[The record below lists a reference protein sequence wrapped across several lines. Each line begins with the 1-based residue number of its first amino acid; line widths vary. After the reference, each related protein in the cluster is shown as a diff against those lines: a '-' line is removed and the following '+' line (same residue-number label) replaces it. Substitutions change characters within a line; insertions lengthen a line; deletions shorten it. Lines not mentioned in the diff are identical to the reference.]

1 MVHFAGLELD
11 LHDLATLGREVSEGT
26 RRCARATHEV
36 VDVGTDDE
44 ALLAA
49 SEAVV
54 NSDDVPELEARSVS
68 SLPPAKK
75 LRSRRTKISSSDI
88 SLGRL
93 VGGGEGEGEGLR

>member
-11 LHDLATLGREVSEGT
+11 LDDLATLGREVSEGT
-26 RRCARATHEV
+26 RSLRRATHEV

-54 NSDDVPELEARSVS
+54 DSDDVPELAARSAY
-68 SLPPAKK
+68 SL
-75 LRSRRTKISSSDI
+75 R
-88 SLGRL
+88 LGL
-93 VGGGEGEGEGLR
+93 LEGKQI